1 MKNSEDVH
9 QHTEAVYRGLTENF
23 NPGIKQVLLC
33 GKAYHKALQGLTAS
47 ARAYSE
53 SLLKIGGISRSTCRG
68 GTEEVGEAI
77 FQIAEAQRDI
87 QARIEEST
95 KALFSELILP
105 LEQKLENEF
114 RRSSVQHKKYN
125 HGHKTV
131 LVPYA
136 KAHDSLRKFRKKT
149 KNKLVYDE
157 QKEGQYVKTLSKCQ
171 EKLDEFR
178 VQGLKLA
185 LLEERKCHCFLLERL
200 SSIASM
206 NAAHHRQATE
216 MLSMGLPSWRHLS
229 AKPHILPAEADRL
242 LMIQRDEEFEHANGS
257 IYRVSNG
264 YVPDETRSVGTPYRR
279 SRSYHDG
286 PRTPMDYNGD
296 FSYATRTMPP
306 SRGISVPPPP
316 PPGQSQVRA
325 IYTHA
330 AEGESKLSF
339 TEGDVINLIG
349 EPSDGWHY
357 GLNNRSGRY
366 GWFPLSFTEPMIDMQ
381 GREQMGHR
389 VKSMGDLDTRSLS
402 DGGSFLVDGDIPGA
416 ARRPKSVYEG
426 SGLRLV
432 NNPTQNVATTSGYG
446 NRQSSSNPPPPP
458 PPVSSSFQDDSRPG
472 PPTSMPPPPPK
483 MSNGQG
489 GSHPAE
495 DYETDEEDTKSNSVN
510 VTRMVQRVSSQGHY
524 TVYITV
530 ISSLQ

>member
-1 MKNSEDVH
+1 MKSSEEVH
-9 QHTEAVYRGLTENF
+9 QHTEAIYRGLTENF

-68 GTEEVGEAI
+68 GTEDIGEAI

-114 RRSSVQHKKYN
+114 RRSSIQHKKYN
-125 HGHKTV
+125 NGHKTV

-157 QKEGQYVKTLSKCQ
+157 QKESQYVKTLSKCQ

-200 SSIASM
+200 SAIASM
-206 NAAHHRQATE
+206 NAAHHRQGAE

-229 AKPHILPAEADRL
+229 AKPHILPPEADRL
-242 LMIQRDEEFEHANGS
+242 LMIHKDDDFEHANGS

-264 YVPDETRSVGTPYRR
+264 YLPDETRSVGTPYRR

-286 PRTPMDYNGD
+286 PRNPIDYSNGD
-296 FSYATRTMPP
+296 FSYASRTMPP

-316 PPGQSQVRA
+316 PPGLSQVRA

-330 AEGESKLSF
+330 AEVDSKLSF
-339 TEGDVINLIG
+339 SEGDVINLIG

-366 GWFPLSFTEPMIDMQ
+366 GWFPLSFTEPMDNRDPQ
-381 GREQMGHR
+381 PMGHR

-416 ARRPKSVYEG
+416 TRRPKSVFEG

-432 NNPTQNVATTSGYG
+432 NNPTQNEATSSGYG
-446 NRQSSSNPPPPP
+446 NRQSLNNPPPPP
-458 PPVSSSFQDDSRPG
+458 PPVSFREEGRPG
-472 PPTSMPPPPPK
+472 PPTTMPPPPPK
-483 MSNGQG
+483 TSNSGL
-489 GSHPAE
+489 HPTE
-495 DYETDEEDTKSNSVN
+495 DYETDEEDTNFKRNPKFAAVN
-510 VTRMVQRVSSQGHY
+510 LKKTVTNDRSKPR
-524 TVYITV
+524 I
-530 ISSLQ
+530 